1 MDSDSTPLLTFP
13 RWANKAAI
21 GVLLAA
27 AVLPLYAGLLLGYGA
42 HPTTLNVGYAP
53 VQPVP
58 YSHAVHV
65 GKLGL
70 DCRYCHTTVEQAAMA
85 ALPPTDVCMNCHKT
99 ILPDSPQ
106 LAEVRKSYVEGTP
119 VPWIKVH
126 DLADY
131 VFFDHSAHLTA
142 GVGCIECHGPVQQM
156 QRVQTVKPLN
166 MAWCLECHRSPDGH
180 LRPRDQVTNMDWTE
194 GDSPIFVGRKLGQS
208 PDAAARAALGKDL
221 RQKYHVN
228 PNTDC
233 VTCHR

>member
-1 MDSDSTPLLTFP
+1 MDSEPLLTFP
-13 RWANKAAI
+13 KWANKAAV
-21 GVLLAA
+21 GVLLTAA
-27 AVLPLYAGLLLGYGA
+27 GLPLYVGLLLGYGA

-58 YSHAVHV
+58 YSHALHV

-70 DCRYCHTTVEQAAMA
+70 DCRYCHTTVEQIAMA
-85 ALPPTDVCMNCHKT
+85 ALPPTDVCMNCHKA

-119 VPWIKVH
+119 IPWIKVH

-131 VFFDHSAHLTA
+131 VYFDHSAHVTA
-142 GVGCIECHGPVQQM
+142 GVGCTECHGPVQQM
-156 QRVQTVKPLN
+156 QTVQTVKPLN
-166 MAWCLECHRSPDGH
+166 MAWCLECHRSPDLH
-180 LRPRDQVTNMDWTE
+180 LRPRDQVTNMDWTPLE
-194 GDSPIFVGRKLGQS
+194 DEQL
-208 PDAAARAALGKDL
+208 RAALGKDL
-221 RQKYHVN
+221 REKYHIN